1 MSQLLQ
7 DVLSG
12 DRRRHPL
19 HPLQDPQREQQRREV
34 LVLLQEPEV
43 PGGVLEARPRAG
55 ASLCANK
62 VLGVFW
68 AHPDHHSGED
78 IDFYLWID
86 LMAEHIKRSRIQSLD
101 SDFTYCETGDAC
113 DVIMT
118 Y

>member
-1 MSQLLQ
+1 MNQVVQ
-7 DVLSG
+7 HVLPRHSC
-12 DRRRHPL
+12 RHPL

-43 PGGVLEARPRAG
+43 PGGVLETRPRAG

-78 IDFYLWID
+78 IDFYL
-86 LMAEHIKRSRIQSLD
+86 
-101 SDFTYCETGDAC
+101 Y
-113 DVIMT
+113 
-118 Y
+118 

>member
-43 PGGVLEARPRAG
+43 PGGVLEAPPELELPYVPTRF
-55 ASLCANK
+55 
-62 VLGVFW
+62 LGF
-68 AHPDHHSGED
+68 SGH
-78 IDFYLWID
+78 IQTIIQVWIFIY
-86 LMAEHIKRSRIQSLD
+86 IKQ
-101 SDFTYCETGDAC
+101 FF
-113 DVIMT
+113 
-118 Y
+118 

>member
-34 LVLLQEPEV
+34 IVLLQEPEV

-86 LMAEHIKRSRIQSLD
+86 LMAEHIKRSRIQSLY

>member
-7 DVLSG
+7 YVLSG

-43 PGGVLEARPRAG
+43 LGGVLETRPRAG

-78 IDFYLWID
+78 IDFYL
-86 LMAEHIKRSRIQSLD
+86 
-101 SDFTYCETGDAC
+101 Y
-113 DVIMT
+113 
-118 Y
+118 